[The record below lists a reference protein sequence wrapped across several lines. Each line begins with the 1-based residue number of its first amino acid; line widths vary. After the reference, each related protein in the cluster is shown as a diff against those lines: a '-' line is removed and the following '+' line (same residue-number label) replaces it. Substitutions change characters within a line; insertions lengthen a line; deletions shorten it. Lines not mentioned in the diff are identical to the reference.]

1 MLRNKCPTL
10 TAVLFWLL
18 LCSFFFFFGGGG
30 GGIGSVFKGE
40 SNALYSH
47 VQTHLASC
55 GFDSRRI
62 ISIYYCIVFSVDET
76 LYKVTRNL
84 LGIELVSFESKSV
97 TFSLSLFVCLYV
109 LHTFFSL
116 SYTHLSKGA
125 ILQEQAFFFR
135 KAFLG
140 V

>member
-1 MLRNKCPTL
+1 M
-10 TAVLFWLL
+10 
-18 LCSFFFFFGGGG
+18 GGGG
-30 GGIGSVFKGE
+30 GGIGSVFKGD

-97 TFSLSLFVCLYV
+97 IFSLPLFVCLYV

>member
-1 MLRNKCPTL
+1 M
-10 TAVLFWLL
+10 
-18 LCSFFFFFGGGG
+18 
-30 GGIGSVFKGE
+30 
-40 SNALYSH
+40 
-47 VQTHLASC
+47 
-55 GFDSRRI
+55 
-62 ISIYYCIVFSVDET
+62 

-116 SYTHLSKGA
+116 SYTHLSKDA